1 MWNFFFSNT
10 ILYGYIL
17 AKLLLDML
25 EDVQVPLR
33 DEVMQAIGILLK
45 GHAGRNRE
53 ARFESSW
60 GIKYD

>member
-1 MWNFFFSNT
+1 
-10 ILYGYIL
+10 
-17 AKLLLDML
+17 ML
-25 EDVQVPLR
+25 EDVQDPLR

-60 GIKYD
+60 GIK